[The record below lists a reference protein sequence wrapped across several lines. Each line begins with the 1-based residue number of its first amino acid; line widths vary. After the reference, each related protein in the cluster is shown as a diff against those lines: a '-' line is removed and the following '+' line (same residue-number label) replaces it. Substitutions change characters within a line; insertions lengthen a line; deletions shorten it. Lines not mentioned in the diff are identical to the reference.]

1 MTRKILYSLLIIGAV
16 LLAFGAITFAVFS
29 DNTGSDI
36 QEFAA
41 GTVDINVNGQQNGFD
56 TELDMEKMEAGDCE
70 TDTFVVTNTGTLPVN
85 LWSWTYTY
93 GDIFSCDPNPDC
105 NMYVKMTPD
114 ELADSDATPNH
125 LEASGGTETFDV
137 EACLPLC
144 AGNGCQAKTGKVRFY
159 FHAVQASNLEDFEC
173 VKLEDKEP
181 PTWFPK
187 PLTPPHGNL
196 CYKVDGSDLEVV
208 VNAYGLTP
216 DTNFQLDL
224 TGGDMNDPE
233 DAACTPQDDSLAAM
247 SSDLYE
253 AGYWNWG
260 TVLEGTC
267 NSSNGGEGVW
277 NYAGVYGGVESDG
290 TGAISYAAT
299 LSGLPGGSYVVKAH
313 VKEIIGTPP
322 GTAWP
327 VVLSEVDYIRFTIP

>member
-1 MTRKILYSLLIIGAV
+1 MTRRIVGSLLIITAV
-16 LLAFGAITFAVFS
+16 LAAFGAITFAVFS
-29 DNTGSDI
+29 DNVGSDM

-41 GTVDINVNGQQNGFD
+41 GTVDINVNAQQNNFSTD
-56 TELDMEKMEAGDCE
+56 LDMDNMEAGDCSSDE
-70 TDTFVVTNTGTLPVN
+70 FVVTNTGSLAVD
-85 LWSWTYTY
+85 LWNWTYTY
-93 GDIFSCDPNPDC
+93 GDIFSCDPNPEC
-105 NMYVKMTPD
+105 NMDVSMS
-114 ELADSDATPNH
+114 LADDSDALPNH
-125 LEASGGTETFDV
+125 LDENGGSETYDV

-144 AGNGCQAKTGKVRFY
+144 AGNGCQATTGKVRFY
-159 FHAVQASNLEDFEC
+159 FHAVQESNLEGYEC
-173 VKLEDKEP
+173 VKLEDKGP

-208 VNAYGLTP
+208 VNAYGLTN

-224 TGGDMNDPE
+224 TGGDMNDQE
-233 DAACTPQDDSLAAM
+233 DGACTTQDDNLAGM
-247 SSDLYE
+247 SSDPYV

-260 TVLEGTC
+260 TVLEGSC
-267 NSSNGGEGVW
+267 NPSNGGEGVW
-277 NYAGVYGGVESDG
+277 NYAGVFGGVSSDG
-290 TGAISYAAT
+290 TGAISYSAT
-299 LSGLPGGSYVVKAH
+299 LSGLPADSYVVKAH